1 MGEARQA
8 GINVFLA
15 KPVRQSALY
24 DCLVSVMAGQVKA
37 SDVPPL
43 QAELSLAEVQQRD
56 RGRLLLA
63 EDNAVNQEVALG
75 ILELEGYQVMTVNN
89 GQEALDAFLQFS
101 FDLILMDCHMPDM
114 DGFAATR
121 KIREIEKNTSHGRI
135 PIIALTANAMQQ
147 DRDECLNAGMDDYLS
162 KPYSR
167 QQMRAMLNTW
177 LVHKVPAATAA
188 QTPAASAPPKPNGEI
203 LDRAA
208 LDGIRALQTDG
219 GPNVLKRVIDLYL
232 DDAPKLIQRLK
243 YAVAAED
250 APEIERAAHTL
261 KSTSASLGALKLAQL
276 CKELETSARLNSP
289 AKAKQIFSE
298 FEAAYN
304 GVRVALTEER
314 SASPDDGRF
323 PSAKKAA
330 GAGGR

>member
-1 MGEARQA
+1 
-8 GINVFLA
+8 
-15 KPVRQSALY
+15 
-24 DCLVSVMAGQVKA
+24 
-37 SDVPPL
+37 
-43 QAELSLAEVQQRD
+43 
-56 RGRLLLA
+56 
-63 EDNAVNQEVALG
+63 
-75 ILELEGYQVMTVNN
+75 
-89 GQEALDAFLQFS
+89 
-101 FDLILMDCHMPDM
+101 MP
-114 DGFAATR
+114 
-121 KIREIEKNTSHGRI
+121 
-135 PIIALTANAMQQ
+135 Q
-147 DRDECLNAGMDDYLS
+147 DRDECLNAGMDDHLS

-167 QQMRAMLNTW
+167 QQMRTMLNTW
-177 LVHKVPAATAA
+177 LAHKVPAETAA
-188 QTPAASAPPKPNGEI
+188 QTPAASAPPKPDGEI
-203 LDRAA
+203 LDQAA

-276 CKELETSARLNSP
+276 CKELEASARLNST

-314 SASPDDGRF
+314 SASTDDARF
-323 PSAKKAA
+323 SSAKKAA